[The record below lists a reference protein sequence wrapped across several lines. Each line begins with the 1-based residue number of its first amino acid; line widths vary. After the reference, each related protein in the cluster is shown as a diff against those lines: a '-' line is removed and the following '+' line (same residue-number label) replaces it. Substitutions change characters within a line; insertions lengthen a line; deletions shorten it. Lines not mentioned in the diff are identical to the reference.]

1 MPLLH
6 SWRCPKTLM
15 YRAEI
20 VVLKVQSASGFR
32 NSDNPEIVLAAEA
45 FTCFSALPL
54 CRKEMAGRS
63 SCIGNDRR
71 RCASDR
77 LRCAQATVWAAP
89 QSVQEC
95 CSGSFAWPELPPL
108 RPRVPMPLARA
119 IFRSHFQPQ
128 LVQIFLAGRLL
139 LFRGWLLC
147 CDFPEPG
154 SLGQIIGH

>member
-1 MPLLH
+1 LFWQQRHSLVFLLFPFAGRKWLAAVLASEMIAVDAH
-6 SWRCPKTLM
+6 QIGCG
-15 YRAEI
+15 
-20 VVLKVQSASGFR
+20 VLK
-32 NSDNPEIVLAAEA
+32 P
-45 FTCFSALPL
+45 
-54 CRKEMAGRS
+54 
-63 SCIGNDRR
+63 
-71 RCASDR
+71 
-77 LRCAQATVWAAP
+77 VWAAP